1 MAISARIAGHPV
13 HPMLVSFPI
22 ALFTVAFLCDI
33 ARMVSG
39 TSTPYWTL
47 AYYSIGGGLVGALL
61 AALPGFIDYL
71 SLSRSGARRM
81 ALWHMTANSGVV
93 TLFLI
98 NFYLRR
104 PSGAAAA
111 GGGKALLLVLSSI
124 GVVLLGISGWLGGEL
139 VYVHGVGSDEGT
151 HNPRSKG

>member
-1 MAISARIAGHPV
+1 MSISARIAGHPV

-22 ALFTVAFLCDI
+22 ALFVVALLCDI
-33 ARMVSG
+33 ARIISG

-61 AALPGFIDYL
+61 AAVPGFIDYL
-71 SLSRSGARRM
+71 SLEHIRVRRL

-93 TLFLI
+93 ILFVL

-111 GGGKALLLVLSSI
+111 GGGKGLLLALSSA
-124 GVVLLGISGWLGGEL
+124 GVALLGIAGWLGGEL
-139 VYVHGVGSDEGT
+139 VYVYRAGVHERTSG
-151 HNPRSKG
+151 PRLKK